1 MSHLVQR
8 LRLSMMETQ
17 EHSYDDHFGHSQP
30 SSIETLYQVVGAVVW
45 DLGSLQLL
53 GRYYYVVLS

>member
-1 MSHLVQR
+1 
-8 LRLSMMETQ
+8 MMETQ